1 MDFLQAEIERK
12 AKQLKQNEVTADK
25 KYFRRGDLERQ
36 KADEY
41 KRKQEEKISARL
53 GKHGREEDEG
63 KSSDIFAKK
72 RKNSE
77 DEAAALNLLPKD
89 EVVRRLRERGEP
101 IRLFGESDQEAAK
114 RLKLLEMLAPD
125 INKGLRNDFREAME
139 QVDQDYLDDMLQQQ
153 QGTSSQDA
161 DQENIKVKNDGTTF
175 ENIQEMAE
183 KFAKGDK
190 GFDQEVIYKFLKF
203 LMDVWATDLNERSQE
218 IKRSIE
224 GKMAMATHRQTE
236 RYLKPLLRK
245 LKAKATPSDILDFLI
260 EIVGA
265 LLERE
270 YVKANDSYLQ
280 MAIGNAPWPI
290 GVTMVGIHA
299 RTGRE
304 KIFAQHVAHVL
315 NDETQR
321 KYIQALKR
329 LMTFC
334 QKKFE
339 ADPSKSVEYHAV

>member
-1 MDFLQAEIERK
+1 MACLDSTNTCDETQYDGIHSIQYHSLFQPLSTRVDRALLMVDHALQLLLSLNTSVRDDPLLREYPLVVQLLVWESSVLGNNALSNQSLLFEIEQVVCK
-12 AKQLKQNEVTADK
+12 ECGESSSLVLEDK
-25 KYFRRGDLERQ
+25 KFEHEDIHRSME
-36 KADEY
+36 AS
-41 KRKQEEKISARL
+41 EENFLVNYIKF
-53 GKHGREEDEG
+53 K
-63 KSSDIFAKK
+63 FYY
-72 RKNSE
+72 
-77 DEAAALNLLPKD
+77 
-89 EVVRRLRERGEP
+89 
-101 IRLFGESDQEAAK
+101 LF
-114 RLKLLEMLAPD
+114 LK
-125 INKGLRNDFREAME
+125 
-139 QVDQDYLDDMLQQQ
+139 
-153 QGTSSQDA
+153 GTSSEDA
-161 DQENIKVKNDGTTF
+161 DQGKNIKVKNDGTTF
-175 ENIQEMAE
+175 EIIQEMAV

-190 GFDQEVIYKFLKF
+190 SFDQEVIYKFLKF
-203 LMDVWATDLNERSQE
+203 LMDLWATDLNDRPQE
-218 IKRSIE
+218 VERSIE